1 MATSRMVGQIGRV
14 VGGRYR
20 LLAPLGTGASAD
32 VFVADDVT
40 LRRRVAVKVLHAALA
55 GDDSFLRRFRA
66 EARMVAALRHPNIMA
81 VYDWG
86 EEDDGPYLVLEFL
99 GGGSLRDL
107 LDRGFRLSPSQAL
120 LVGLEAAR
128 ALDYAHRRGLVHRD
142 VKPANLLFDD
152 EGRLC
157 IADFG
162 IARALA
168 EATWT
173 EPSGAVVG
181 TVRYASPEQAR
192 GNSIDGRADVYA
204 LTLVL
209 CEAVTGKVPFSADT
223 TIATLMARLDGPIP
237 IPSDLGP
244 LGQALQGA
252 AALDPTD
259 RVDAATLVSA
269 LDRAARRLPRP
280 EPLPLSPL
288 PAVDLTTAP
297 ADPTALGIVNGAS
310 SPTTVVPSPGTL
322 TSAVYD
328 ALTDPVVIGD
338 LPPVGPVP
346 PPARPA
352 GPPGGLLDDAIALP
366 PPRVRR
372 RWPRRLVVSLLAVAA
387 VAALTY
393 ALLYAVTPRY
403 AVPTIDAATV
413 AAPAQHPLSHHFK
426 IAVRHA
432 SQDKTKPGDVL
443 GQDPKAGAHRPD
455 GSTITVT
462 VSDGQAFAPVPD
474 LRHLDVTKASA
485 VLAGAGFNPIIG
497 GTPYSAVVPKG
508 QVESWEPQTSI
519 RHGSDVVLTVSA
531 GPEPIPLP
539 DVHNLA
545 YGQAKAQLDGLGLPS
560 TEAMVF
566 DDTVP
571 IGSVVSTSPEPG
583 DVPPGTTITINVSQ
597 GPQIVTLPDV
607 TGDTI
612 NQAAAAL
619 AAVGL
624 QVGQRFGPS
633 KATRVVLTDPLP
645 GSRLNHGAAVDLYV
659 GR

>member
-1 MATSRMVGQIGRV
+1 MVGQIGRV

-20 LLAPLGTGASAD
+20 LLAPLGRGASAD

-55 GDDSFLRRFRA
+55 ADDSFLRRFRA
-66 EARMVAALRHPNIMA
+66 EARMVAALRHPNIMG

-107 LDRGFRLSPSQAL
+107 LDRGHRLTPSQAL

-192 GNSIDGRADVYA
+192 GNSIDGKADVYA
-204 LTLVL
+204 LALVL
-209 CEAVTGKVPFSADT
+209 CEAVTGAVPFSADT

-237 IPSDLGP
+237 IPPELGP
-244 LGQALQGA
+244 LGQALHGA
-252 AALDPTD
+252 AALDPAG
-259 RVDAATLVSA
+259 RVDAAALVSS
-269 LDRAARRLPRP
+269 LDRAARLLPRP
-280 EPLPLSPL
+280 EPFPLSPL
-288 PAVDLTTAP
+288 ETVDLAATAVDP
-297 ADPTALGIVNGAS
+297 
-310 SPTTVVPSPGTL
+310 TVVGTAIAA
-322 TSAVYD
+322 TGGATVASAVYD

-338 LPPVGPVP
+338 LPPAVP
-346 PPARPA
+346 PPVGATTA
-352 GPPGGLLDDAIALP
+352 GVVDDAAVLA
-366 PPRVRR
+366 PPRARR
-372 RWPRRLVVSLLAVAA
+372 RWPRRLVVTLVCLAAA
-387 VAALTY
+387 AGLTY
-393 ALLYAVTPRY
+393 ALVYAVTPRY
-403 AVPTIDAATV
+403 PVPPIDAATV
-413 AAPAQHPLSHHFK
+413 ALPAQHPLPHHFK
-426 IAVRHA
+426 LAIRHA
-432 SQDKTKPGDVL
+432 SRDKTKPGDVL
-443 GQDPKAGAHRPD
+443 GQDPPTNAQRPA

-474 LRHLDVTKASA
+474 LYHLDVTKATA
-485 VLAGAGFNPIIG
+485 VLVAAGFNPVTG
-497 GTPYSAVVPKG
+497 SSPYSGSAPKG
-508 QVESWEPQTSI
+508 QVEDWEPRTSI

-531 GPEPIPLP
+531 GPQPIPLP
-539 DVHNLA
+539 DFHNVPYA
-545 YGQAKAQLDGLGLPS
+545 QAKATLDALALPS

-571 IGSVVSTSPEPG
+571 SGSVVSTSPTPG
-583 DVPPGTTITINVSQ
+583 DVPPGTTITVNVSQ
-597 GPQIVTLPDV
+597 GPQTVTVPDV
-607 TGDTI
+607 TGDSIDEATS
-612 NQAAAAL
+612 AL
-619 AAVGL
+619 GAVGL
-624 QVGQRFGPS
+624 QVGQQFGPS
-633 KATRVVLTDPLP
+633 KSSRVFLTDPLP
-645 GSRLNHGAAVDLYV
+645 GSRLPHGSAVNLYV